1 MVFEK
6 RRGREKTRLN
16 NRRSKQGKERKR
28 TFYKISRTTKTSPLI
43 PQDPFFEQLLGQ
55 YAPTVARMVART
67 RRIFM
72 SIWNTLA
79 FSNQKEKC

>member
-1 MVFEK
+1 M
-6 RRGREKTRLN
+6 
-16 NRRSKQGKERKR
+16 SKQGKERNR

-67 RRIFM
+67 RRIFIVTIQY
-72 SIWNTLA
+72 SYV
-79 FSNQKEKC
+79 SNQKEKC